1 MGWKF
6 LTVLAAV
13 GMLALQGAAALAA
26 KEGVVQ
32 AATGTVVA
40 VTEASKTIVIESKL
54 GGKPWIVG
62 AEVAG
67 DTKFEGKAKGL
78 KDVKPGDTVTSQFVV
93 GEQGALA
100 RSVAVR

>member
-13 GMLALQGAAALAA
+13 GMLALQGTAALAA
-26 KEGVVQ
+26 QEGVVQ

-40 VTEASKTIVIESKL
+40 VTEASKTLVIESSL

-62 AEVAG
+62 AEVA
-67 DTKFEGKAKGL
+67 DNTKFEGKAKGL
-78 KDVKPGDTVTSQFVV
+78 KDLKAGDKVTIRFVV
-93 GEQGALA
+93 GEHGAVA
-100 RSVAVR
+100 RSVTTR